1 MKSLKQ
7 MVAKY
12 GQEETAARCNRGQS
26 GICQAANS
34 DRLIFA
40 QEHGECIVLF
50 EVRRIDKTGLEV
62 ASPKLSLSKKVTK

>member
-7 MVAKY
+7 MVSKY

-26 GICQAANS
+26 GICQSANS

-40 QEHGECIVLF
+40 QEHGESIVLF
-50 EVRRIDKTGLEV
+50 EVRRIDKTGIEV
-62 ASPKLSLSKKVTK
+62 ASPKLSLPKKVTK

>member
-12 GQEETAARCNRGQS
+12 GQDETAARCNRGQS

-40 QEHGECIVLF
+40 QECGESIVLF

-62 ASPKLSLSKKVTK
+62 ASPKLSLPKKVTK